1 MLVEGSLSDKRK
13 NRLIPSEPKSGTVG
27 GVGFVPEQG
36 ARGCP
41 GMRQTTQAEFPIG
54 SPAKAQTAICGLDE
68 IRVLGLR
75 IELYLAI
82 RLAPL
87 TGDAR

>member
-1 MLVEGSLSDKRK
+1 
-13 NRLIPSEPKSGTVG
+13 
-27 GVGFVPEQG
+27 
-36 ARGCP
+36 
-41 GMRQTTQAEFPIG
+41 MRQTTQAEFPIG